1 MKLSKKLFTAGI
13 VAALTLSIAA
23 SALAAELTVKTKK
36 INEGQVKI
44 ATPVITGSEG
54 GAKMDTLL
62 TQMTT
67 KNTVAEI
74 YKYLSS
80 DSQKI
85 TLDNYLDFT
94 NGSPDPV
101 KEGFALVKGSAFLVN
116 AGFDKEQKALGK
128 TQAAEKYRLDIDY
141 TAYTVD
147 SEILSLEQYASAYTG
162 GAHDNESITTLTVNP
177 KTGRIYTLGD
187 MFVPG
192 SDYKAR
198 LEMLI
203 AIQQKGDN
211 RLLEQMKKPTVAYQ
225 KVIISGNEK
234 FYLNSDLDN
243 WGIYVVYNPGEVVPM
258 AAGIQK
264 YYLPIDTI
272 SDIISYQ
279 LK

>member
-1 MKLSKKLFTAGI
+1 MKLSKKLFAAGV
-13 VAALTLSIAA
+13 VAALTLSVAA

-44 ATPVITGSEG
+44 ATPVIAGSEG
-54 GAKMDTLL
+54 GVKMDTLL

-177 KTGRIYTLGD
+177 K
-187 MFVPG
+187 
-192 SDYKAR
+192 KAEQFFQTAAALR
-198 LEMLI
+198 GQSQVIVETE
-203 AIQQKGDN
+203 A
-211 RLLEQMKKPTVAYQ
+211 LEQHTV
-225 KVIISGNEK
+225 VIENLDRSLQSGNS
-234 FYLNSDLDN
+234 F
-243 WGIYVVYNPGEVVPM
+243 GR
-258 AAGIQK
+258 
-264 YYLPIDTI
+264 
-272 SDIISYQ
+272 DII
-279 LK
+279 